1 SRSSGTRAPA
11 RARSSA
17 SSGSS
22 KTPTR
27 ARSHT
32 RTSASACARAR
43 RRAAH
48 GGGGSASS
56 SSRSCCCRHSPHS
69 KMSCSR
75 RAPPGATAR
84 RRRWAPRR
92 STGCGV
98 ECWKRESPLSP
109 GGSEMRIVAF
119 VLATLVVALVAPVDA
134 GSASQTF
141 PVTLDRAWSI
151 AEKVLKV
158 LGWDLDKVDRSIG
171 WITTDSRKL
180 DGEDYGVYAKGTRH
194 RLRVH
199 LKA

>member
-1 SRSSGTRAPA
+1 
-11 RARSSA
+11 
-17 SSGSS
+17 
-22 KTPTR
+22 
-27 ARSHT
+27 
-32 RTSASACARAR
+32 
-43 RRAAH
+43 
-48 GGGGSASS
+48 
-56 SSRSCCCRHSPHS
+56 
-69 KMSCSR
+69 
-75 RAPPGATAR
+75 
-84 RRRWAPRR
+84 
-92 STGCGV
+92 
-98 ECWKRESPLSP
+98 
-109 GGSEMRIVAF
+109 MRIVAF

-199 LKA
+199 LKADGENRTTITVERTVFRRERILWMDSDEPVATPDQAVEREVLAAIGRSF

>member
-1 SRSSGTRAPA
+1 
-11 RARSSA
+11 
-17 SSGSS
+17 
-22 KTPTR
+22 
-27 ARSHT
+27 
-32 RTSASACARAR
+32 
-43 RRAAH
+43 
-48 GGGGSASS
+48 
-56 SSRSCCCRHSPHS
+56 
-69 KMSCSR
+69 
-75 RAPPGATAR
+75 
-84 RRRWAPRR
+84 
-92 STGCGV
+92 
-98 ECWKRESPLSP
+98 
-109 GGSEMRIVAF
+109 MRIVAF

-199 LKA
+199 LKADGENRTTITVERTVFRRERILWMDSDEPVATPDQAVEREVLAAIGRSFWC